1 MKILHVH
8 MVTPAVYKAYTC
20 TSTFYLHLLL
30 PRQHQ
35 RTERK
40 KKEVEN
46 ERRENK
52 CRHFVCVAIQ
62 HGPCLSKRSNS
73 FCITSTSYPLLTPPT
88 RSICSIAL
96 QVPSFIQTIQTKPLK
111 RKRKKRTAPYH
122 SCTSSWLLS
131 SMSVVWRDSWFMSNS
146 HQSCRKMLA

>member
-20 TSTFYLHLLL
+20 TSMFYLHLLL

-52 CRHFVCVAIQ
+52 CRHFVWPMPKQKIKQFLHHIYILPSAHPPYTQYMQ
-62 HGPCLSKRSNS
+62 HCPAGAFVHPNNPDETLKKQKKKKDCTIS
-73 FCITSTSYPLLTPPT
+73 FLHQLMA
-88 RSICSIAL
+88 AL
-96 QVPSFIQTIQTKPLK
+96 QYV
-111 RKRKKRTAPYH
+111 
-122 SCTSSWLLS
+122 SCL
-131 SMSVVWRDSWFMSNS
+131 DSWFMSNS

>member
-1 MKILHVH
+1 MLIWWPLQYIR
-8 MVTPAVYKAYTC
+8 PTC
-20 TSTFYLHLLL
+20 AQVRSTYLLL

-62 HGPCLSKRSNS
+62 HGPCISKRSNS

-96 QVPSFIQTIQTKPLK
+96 QVPPFIQTIQTKPLK
-111 RKRKKRTAPYH
+111 SKRKKGLHHIIPTPAHGCSPVCQLFGEIPDLWVTRIRVAEK
-122 SCTSSWLLS
+122 C
-131 SMSVVWRDSWFMSNS
+131 
-146 HQSCRKMLA
+146 

>member
-20 TSTFYLHLLL
+20 TSMFYLHLLL

-40 KKEVEN
+40 KKVEEN

-52 CRHFVCVAIQ
+52 CRHFVWPMPKQKIKQFLHHIYILPSAHPPYTQYMQ
-62 HGPCLSKRSNS
+62 HCPAGAFVHPNNPDETLKKQKKKKDCTIS
-73 FCITSTSYPLLTPPT
+73 FLHQLMA
-88 RSICSIAL
+88 AL
-96 QVPSFIQTIQTKPLK
+96 QYV
-111 RKRKKRTAPYH
+111 
-122 SCTSSWLLS
+122 SCLERFLIYE
-131 SMSVVWRDSWFMSNS
+131 
-146 HQSCRKMLA
+146 

>member
-20 TSTFYLHLLL
+20 TNMFYLHLLL

-52 CRHFVCVAIQ
+52 CRHFVWPMPKQKIKQFLHHIYILPSAHPPYTQYMQ
-62 HGPCLSKRSNS
+62 HCPAGAFVHPNNPDETLKKKKKKKDCTIS
-73 FCITSTSYPLLTPPT
+73 FLHQLMA
-88 RSICSIAL
+88 AL
-96 QVPSFIQTIQTKPLK
+96 QYV
-111 RKRKKRTAPYH
+111 
-122 SCTSSWLLS
+122 SCLERFLIYE
-131 SMSVVWRDSWFMSNS
+131 
-146 HQSCRKMLA
+146 